1 MTNHHRDLL
10 RRLAPATAFA
20 GLLLGSAC
28 LASTDVE
35 LPELVGDWTATEA
48 RVADPANLNE
58 TLDII
63 ALGWEAGISI
73 EADGIYTFTILKPGE
88 VPDVRTGTVTV
99 ENGKDLV
106 LTNEQGQ
113 TGRGEVFL
121 EDDQV
126 AFMFDEFT
134 GITGDIYGTGEP
146 IPVTLL
152 LVMERQ

>member
-1 MTNHHRDLL
+1 MTNHDRDPL
-10 RRLAPATAFA
+10 RRLAPAAAFTS
-20 GLLLGSAC
+20 LLLAGAC

-35 LPELVGDWTATEA
+35 LPELVGDWTASEA

-58 TLDII
+58 TLDVI
-63 ALGWEAGISI
+63 ALGWEAAISI
-73 EADGIYTFTILKPGE
+73 GADGTFTFTILKPGE
-88 VPDVRTGTVTV
+88 APDVRTGTVAV
-99 ENGKDLV
+99 ENGKDLL

-113 TGRGEVFL
+113 TGKGEVFL
-121 EDDQV
+121 EHDQV

-134 GITGDIYGTGEP
+134 GITGDIYGTGKP